1 MFAALL
7 HARKMLS
14 LQPECVRFD
23 IYRTAAVL
31 EQNQGSQ
38 RANAFLISFCKK
50 ALPRLELVAKKYE
63 CAGINNNASAAIF
76 GGHFDTELMQ
86 YLASR
91 MVNMVARYNR
101 LPDMARADI
110 DLLAADIA
118 NFTRAELA
126 NIDDTG
132 FSELKTLYTWYM
144 RAGIISLQFN
154 VTPPHWERVTK
165 KYVGEDEIA
174 PAITRMFNEVW
185 WRGRLRRIAA
195 AWREHLL
202 IAAGNVSKKKHAYA
216 SKNCVTDWREQKR
229 RTREFLKG
237 LDLEDEDGN
246 RISLI
251 EKYDGSVANPAIR
264 RCELMTRIRGFE
276 NICNE
281 LGYVGEFYTLTAPS
295 KYHAT
300 TKAGYRN
307 TKWKGASPS
316 DTQSYLTGLWARIRA
331 KLHREEIRIFGI
343 RVAEPHHDG
352 TPHWHMLMFMLP
364 EDVERVRLII
374 RDYAREEDHH
384 ELRSD
389 KAKKARFHAE
399 AIDPEKGS
407 ATGYVAK
414 YISKNIDGYALDGET
429 DDESGELLKETAPA
443 VSAWA
448 ARWHIRQ
455 FQFIGGAP
463 VTVYRE
469 LRRLADTE
477 TAHGLSVEFAA
488 VHDAADAGD
497 WAGYVNAQGGPFVRR
512 DDLQVRTLYEPRAE
526 FNQYGEETVCIR
538 GVYDSAIGAGTPILT
553 RLTQWK
559 IVPKRAVDLD
569 VDVKGAPAPSRSSVN
584 NCTGS
589 ENDPPIL
596 DLSKPLSRRERREL
610 ANRLRK
616 QKPAIRRKFIHGT
629 DEQYAAIAKT
639 IDEIYLTT
647 GTIISRCEALHLMSG
662 GKSCFNGKWLRG
674 TGEGEVFSAA
684 PSHQAQ
690 ARKILSRVAALAG
703 GKGGMKGNVH
713 PYHAHTV
720 YDAAIFLHTFYQF
733 VILYVYTVSR
743 RGGCVNREL
752 NEHVMIERVEMIARL
767 TAESACQEKDREIAL
782 NLIAEIARGNLIK
795 NDSFSVVFSA
805 EPVGK
810 KLKKEHEVRINIT
823 LDKDQKIEQSLIDAF
838 QSELTRR
845 VATIFPSTRVF
856 VRKGSITG
864 VELTGVENDS
874 DRERL
879 DNILQEVW
887 EDESWR

>member
-1 MFAALL
+1 MNKVIDTPVSAKATGEIDYAFVWNFPKQAIASPYLTYDQQQRRDRMFAALL
-7 HARKMLS
+7 HARKVLS

-23 IYRTAAVL
+23 VYRTAAVL

-63 CAGINNNASAAIF
+63 CAGIKSNVSAAVF

-101 LPDMARADI
+101 LPDMSRADI

-118 NFTRAELA
+118 NFIRAELA
-126 NIDDTG
+126 DIDDTG

-144 RAGIISLQFN
+144 RAGFISLQFN
-154 VTPPHWERVTK
+154 VTPPHWERATK
-165 KYVGEDEIA
+165 KYVSEDEIA

-185 WRGRLRRIAA
+185 WRGRLRRTAA
-195 AWREHLL
+195 AWREHLQ
-202 IAAGNVSKKKHAYA
+202 IAVGNVSKKRHAYA

-251 EKYDGSVANPAIR
+251 DKYDGSVANPAIR

-307 TKWKGASPS
+307 SKWNGANPS

-374 RDYAREEDHH
+374 RDYAWEEDRN

-526 FNQYGEETVCIR
+526 FNQYGEKTVCIR
-538 GVYDSAIGAGTPILT
+538 GVYDSAVGAGTPILT

-559 IVPKRAVDLD
+559 IVPKRAVDLA

-589 ENDPPIL
+589 ESDPPIL

-610 ANRLRK
+610 TNRLRK

-629 DEQYAAIAKT
+629 DEQNAAIAKI
-639 IDEIYLTT
+639 IDEIHLTT
-647 GTIISRCEALHLMSG
+647 GTTISRGEALHLMAG
-662 GKSCFNGKWLRG
+662 GKSCFNGKCLRG
-674 TGEGEVFSAA
+674 TAKGEVFSAA

-690 ARKILSRVAALAG
+690 ACKILRRVAALA
-703 GKGGMKGNVH
+703 
-713 PYHAHTV
+713 
-720 YDAAIFLHTFYQF
+720 
-733 VILYVYTVSR
+733 
-743 RGGCVNREL
+743 
-752 NEHVMIERVEMIARL
+752 EM
-767 TAESACQEKDREIAL
+767 
-782 NLIAEIARGNLIK
+782 
-795 NDSFSVVFSA
+795 
-805 EPVGK
+805 
-810 KLKKEHEVRINIT
+810 
-823 LDKDQKIEQSLIDAF
+823 
-838 QSELTRR
+838 
-845 VATIFPSTRVF
+845 ATKV
-856 VRKGSITG
+856 
-864 VELTGVENDS
+864 
-874 DRERL
+874 
-879 DNILQEVW
+879 
-887 EDESWR
+887 

>member
-7 HARKMLS
+7 HARKVLS

-23 IYRTAAVL
+23 VYRTAAVL
-31 EQNQGSQ
+31 EQNQSSQ

-63 CAGINNNASAAIF
+63 CVGINSNVSAAVF
-76 GGHFDTELMQ
+76 DGHFDTQLMQ

-91 MVNMVARYNR
+91 MVNMVARFNR
-101 LPDMARADI
+101 LPDMSRADI

-118 NFTRAELA
+118 NFIRAELA
-126 NIDDTG
+126 DIDDTG

-144 RAGIISLQFN
+144 RAGFISQQFN
-154 VTPPHWERVTK
+154 ITPPKWERVTK
-165 KYVGEDEIA
+165 KYFGEDEIA
-174 PAITRMFNEVW
+174 PAVMRMFNEVW
-185 WRGRLRRIAA
+185 WRGRLRRIAS
-195 AWREHLL
+195 AWREHLH
-202 IAAGNVSKKKHAYA
+202 IAVGSVSKRKHVYA

-281 LGYVGEFYTLTAPS
+281 LGYVSEFYTLTAPS

-307 TKWKGASPS
+307 RKWNGASPS

-374 RDYAREEDHH
+374 RDYAWEEDRH

-429 DDESGELLKETAPA
+429 DDESGEFLKETAPA

-477 TAHGLSVEFAA
+477 TAHGLSIEFAA

-538 GVYDSAIGAGTPILT
+538 GVYDSSVGSGTPILT

-559 IVPKRAVDLD
+559 IVPKRAVDLA

-589 ENDPPIL
+589 ESDPPEL
-596 DLSKPLSRRERREL
+596 NLSKPLSRREKREL
-610 ANRLRK
+610 TNRIRK
-616 QKPAIRRKFIHGT
+616 QKPAMRRKFIHGT
-629 DEQYAAIAKT
+629 DEQNAAIAKT
-639 IDEIYLTT
+639 IGEIHLTT
-647 GTIISRCEALHLMSG
+647 GINISRGEALHLMAG
-662 GKSCFNGKWLRG
+662 GKSCFDGKWLRG
-674 TGEGEVFSAA
+674 TTTGEIFTTA
-684 PSHQAQ
+684 PSHQAK
-690 ARKILSRVAALAG
+690 AKAYRTKATEILNRVAVLA
-703 GKGGMKGNVH
+703 
-713 PYHAHTV
+713 
-720 YDAAIFLHTFYQF
+720 
-733 VILYVYTVSR
+733 
-743 RGGCVNREL
+743 EL
-752 NEHVMIERVEMIARL
+752 A
-767 TAESACQEKDREIAL
+767 TEI
-782 NLIAEIARGNLIK
+782 
-795 NDSFSVVFSA
+795 
-805 EPVGK
+805 
-810 KLKKEHEVRINIT
+810 
-823 LDKDQKIEQSLIDAF
+823 
-838 QSELTRR
+838 
-845 VATIFPSTRVF
+845 
-856 VRKGSITG
+856 
-864 VELTGVENDS
+864 
-874 DRERL
+874 
-879 DNILQEVW
+879 
-887 EDESWR
+887 

>member
-1 MFAALL
+1 M
-7 HARKMLS
+7 
-14 LQPECVRFD
+14 RFD
-23 IYRTAAVL
+23 VYRTATVL

-63 CAGINNNASAAIF
+63 CAGINSNVSAAVF
-76 GGHFDTELMQ
+76 GGHFDTRLMQ

-101 LPDMARADI
+101 LPDMSRADV
-110 DLLAADIA
+110 DLLAGDIA
-118 NFTRAELA
+118 NFIRSELA
-126 NIDDTG
+126 NIDDSG
-132 FSELKTLYTWYM
+132 FGEIKTLYTWYM
-144 RAGIISLQFN
+144 HAGFISLQFN
-154 VTPPHWERVTK
+154 VTPPHWERVAN
-165 KYVGEDEIA
+165 KYFNKDDIA
-174 PAITRMFNEVW
+174 PAVIRMFTESW
-185 WRGRLRRIAA
+185 WRNRLRRVAS
-195 AWREHLL
+195 AWREHLQ
-202 IAAGNVSKKKHAYA
+202 IAVGNVSKKKHAYA

-307 TKWKGASPS
+307 SKWNGASPA

-331 KLHREEIRIFGI
+331 KLHREDIRIFGI

-364 EDVERVRLII
+364 EDVERVRHII
-374 RDYAREEDHH
+374 RDYAWEEDRH

-414 YISKNIDGYALDGET
+414 YISKNIDGYALDGEL

-448 ARWHIRQ
+448 SRWHIRQ

-526 FNQYGEETVCIR
+526 FNQYGEETVCVR
-538 GVYDSAIGAGTPILT
+538 GVYDSAVGVDTPILT

-559 IVPKRAVDLD
+559 IVPKRAVDLA

-589 ENDPPIL
+589 ESDPPEL
-596 DLSKPLSRRERREL
+596 DLTKPLSRRERREL
-610 ANRLRK
+610 TNRLRK

-629 DEQYAAIAKT
+629 DEQNAAIAET
-639 IDEIYLTT
+639 IDEIHLTT
-647 GTIISRCEALHLMSG
+647 GITISRGEALHLMAG
-662 GKSCFNGKWLRG
+662 GKSCFDGKWLLG
-674 TGEGEVFSAA
+674 TAKGEIFSAA
-684 PSHQAQ
+684 PSHQAK
-690 ARKILSRVAALAG
+690 ARKILNCVVALAG
-703 GKGGMKGNVH
+703 LETKM
-713 PYHAHTV
+713 
-720 YDAAIFLHTFYQF
+720 
-733 VILYVYTVSR
+733 
-743 RGGCVNREL
+743 
-752 NEHVMIERVEMIARL
+752 
-767 TAESACQEKDREIAL
+767 
-782 NLIAEIARGNLIK
+782 
-795 NDSFSVVFSA
+795 
-805 EPVGK
+805 
-810 KLKKEHEVRINIT
+810 
-823 LDKDQKIEQSLIDAF
+823 
-838 QSELTRR
+838 
-845 VATIFPSTRVF
+845 
-856 VRKGSITG
+856 
-864 VELTGVENDS
+864 
-874 DRERL
+874 
-879 DNILQEVW
+879 
-887 EDESWR
+887 

>member
-1 MFAALL
+1 M
-7 HARKMLS
+7 
-14 LQPECVRFD
+14 RFD
-23 IYRTAAVL
+23 VYRTAAVL

-63 CAGINNNASAAIF
+63 CVGINSNVSAAVF
-76 GGHFDTELMQ
+76 GGHFDTRLMQ

-101 LPDMARADI
+101 LPDMSRADI
-110 DLLAADIA
+110 DLLAADVA
-118 NFTRAELA
+118 NFIRSELA
-126 NIDDTG
+126 DIDDTG

-144 RAGIISLQFN
+144 RAGLISLQFN

-174 PAITRMFNEVW
+174 PSITRMFNEVW

-195 AWREHLL
+195 AWREHLQ
-202 IAAGNVSKKKHAYA
+202 IAVGNVSKKRHAYA

-307 TKWKGASPS
+307 SKWNGSSPS

-374 RDYAREEDHH
+374 RDYAWEEDRH

-414 YISKNIDGYALDGET
+414 YISKNIDGYALDGEL

-538 GVYDSAIGAGTPILT
+538 GVYDSTVGVDTPILT

-559 IVPKRAVDLD
+559 IVPKRAVDLA
-569 VDVKGAPAPSRSSVN
+569 VDIKGAPAPSRSSVN

-589 ENDPPIL
+589 ESDPPAL
-596 DLSKPLSRRERREL
+596 DLTKPLSRRERREL
-610 ANRLRK
+610 TNRLRK
-616 QKPAIRRKFIHGT
+616 QKPAIRRKFAHGT
-629 DEQYAAIAKT
+629 DEQSAAMEKT
-639 IDEIYLTT
+639 IDEIHLTT
-647 GTIISRCEALHLMSG
+647 GITISRGEAMHLMAG
-662 GKSCFNGKWLRG
+662 GKSCFDGKWLRG
-674 TGEGEVFSAA
+674 TVRGEIFPAA
-684 PSHQAQ
+684 PSHQAK
-690 ARKILSRVAALAG
+690 AKKILNRVAVLA
-703 GKGGMKGNVH
+703 
-713 PYHAHTV
+713 
-720 YDAAIFLHTFYQF
+720 
-733 VILYVYTVSR
+733 
-743 RGGCVNREL
+743 
-752 NEHVMIERVEMIARL
+752 EM
-767 TAESACQEKDREIAL
+767 TS
-782 NLIAEIARGNLIK
+782 
-795 NDSFSVVFSA
+795 
-805 EPVGK
+805 
-810 KLKKEHEVRINIT
+810 KL
-823 LDKDQKIEQSLIDAF
+823 
-838 QSELTRR
+838 
-845 VATIFPSTRVF
+845 
-856 VRKGSITG
+856 
-864 VELTGVENDS
+864 
-874 DRERL
+874 
-879 DNILQEVW
+879 
-887 EDESWR
+887 

>member
-7 HARKMLS
+7 HARKVLS

-23 IYRTAAVL
+23 VYRTAAVL

-63 CAGINNNASAAIF
+63 CTGINSKVSAAVF

-118 NFTRAELA
+118 NFIRAELA
-126 NIDDTG
+126 NIDD
-132 FSELKTLYTWYM
+132 SEFGEFRTLYAWYM
-144 RAGIISLQFN
+144 HAGFISQQFN
-154 VTPPHWERVTK
+154 VTPPKWERVINK
-165 KYVGEDEIA
+165 VFDKNDIA
-174 PAITRMFNEVW
+174 PAVIRMFTETW
-185 WRGRLRRIAA
+185 WRNRLRRIAA
-195 AWREHLL
+195 AWREHLH
-202 IAAGNVSKKKHAYA
+202 IAVGNVSKKRHAYA

-307 TKWKGASPS
+307 TKWEGASPS

-374 RDYAREEDHH
+374 RDYAWEEDHN

-559 IVPKRAVDLD
+559 IVPKCAVDLA

-589 ENDPPIL
+589 ESDPPIL
-596 DLSKPLSRRERREL
+596 DLTKPLSRRERREL
-610 ANRLRK
+610 TNRLRK
-616 QKPAIRRKFIHGT
+616 QKPAIRQKFIHGT
-629 DEQYAAIAKT
+629 DEQNAALANI
-639 IDEIYLTT
+639 IDEVHLTT
-647 GTIISRCEALHLMSG
+647 GITIRRGEALHLITG
-662 GKSCFNGKWLRG
+662 GKSCINGIWRRG
-674 TGEGEVFSAA
+674 TARGELLRAT
-684 PSHQAQ
+684 PSHESKT
-690 ARKILSRVAALAG
+690 RSIL
-703 GKGGMKGNVH
+703 
-713 PYHAHTV
+713 
-720 YDAAIFLHTFYQF
+720 
-733 VILYVYTVSR
+733 
-743 RGGCVNREL
+743 E
-752 NEHVMIERVEMIARL
+752 
-767 TAESACQEKDREIAL
+767 
-782 NLIAEIARGNLIK
+782 
-795 NDSFSVVFSA
+795 
-805 EPVGK
+805 
-810 KLKKEHEVRINIT
+810 
-823 LDKDQKIEQSLIDAF
+823 
-838 QSELTRR
+838 R
-845 VATIFPSTRVF
+845 VATLAQAA
-856 VRKGSITG
+856 KH
-864 VELTGVENDS
+864 
-874 DRERL
+874 
-879 DNILQEVW
+879 
-887 EDESWR
+887 

>member
-1 MFAALL
+1 MIAALL
-7 HARKMLS
+7 RARKELS

-23 IYRTAAVL
+23 VYRTATVL

-63 CAGINNNASAAIF
+63 SAGINSNVSTAVF
-76 GGHFDTELMQ
+76 GGHFDTRLMQ

-91 MVNMVARYNR
+91 MVNLVARYNR
-101 LPDMARADI
+101 LPDMSRADV
-110 DLLAADIA
+110 DLLASDIA
-118 NFTRAELA
+118 NFIRSELA
-126 NIDDTG
+126 NIDDSG
-132 FSELKTLYTWYM
+132 FGELKTLYTWYM
-144 RAGIISLQFN
+144 HAGIISLQFN
-154 VTPPHWERVTK
+154 VTPPHWERVAN
-165 KYVGEDEIA
+165 KYFNKDDIA
-174 PAITRMFNEVW
+174 PAVIRMFTESW
-185 WRGRLRRIAA
+185 WRNRLRRVAS
-195 AWREHLL
+195 AWREHLQ
-202 IAAGNVSKKKHAYA
+202 IAVGNVSKKKHAYA

-307 TKWKGASPS
+307 SKWNGASPS

-364 EDVERVRLII
+364 EDVDRVRLII
-374 RDYAREEDHH
+374 RDYAWKEDRH

-414 YISKNIDGYALDGET
+414 YISKNIDGYALDGEL

-455 FQFIGGAP
+455 FQFVGGAP

-488 VHDAADAGD
+488 VHDAADSGD

-512 DDLQVRTLYEPRAE
+512 DDLQVRTLYEPRTE

-538 GVYDSAIGAGTPILT
+538 GVYDSAIGADTPIMT

-559 IVPKRAVDLD
+559 IVPKRAVDLA

-589 ENDPPIL
+589 ESDPPEL
-596 DLSKPLSRRERREL
+596 DLSKPLSRSERRKL
-610 ANRLRK
+610 TNRLRK
-616 QKPAIRRKFIHGT
+616 KNAVSRRKFIHGT
-629 DEQYAAIAKT
+629 DSQAAAIEKT
-639 IDEIYLTT
+639 IGEIHLATCIT
-647 GTIISRCEALHLMSG
+647 ISRGEALHLMTG

-674 TGEGEVFSAA
+674 TPKGEIFSAS
-684 PSHQAQ
+684 PSHQEK
-690 ARKILSRVAALAG
+690 ARKILNRVAALASSCRMG
-703 GKGGMKGNVH
+703 GN
-713 PYHAHTV
+713 
-720 YDAAIFLHTFYQF
+720 
-733 VILYVYTVSR
+733 
-743 RGGCVNREL
+743 
-752 NEHVMIERVEMIARL
+752 
-767 TAESACQEKDREIAL
+767 
-782 NLIAEIARGNLIK
+782 
-795 NDSFSVVFSA
+795 
-805 EPVGK
+805 
-810 KLKKEHEVRINIT
+810 
-823 LDKDQKIEQSLIDAF
+823 
-838 QSELTRR
+838 
-845 VATIFPSTRVF
+845 
-856 VRKGSITG
+856 
-864 VELTGVENDS
+864 
-874 DRERL
+874 
-879 DNILQEVW
+879 
-887 EDESWR
+887 

>member
-1 MFAALL
+1 MTKYTFAYPWNAPRSAIASPYLTYDQQHRRDRMFAALL
-7 HARKMLS
+7 HARKVLS

-23 IYRTAAVL
+23 VYRTAAVL

-63 CAGINNNASAAIF
+63 CTGINSNVSTAVF
-76 GGHFDTELMQ
+76 DGHFDTQLMQ

-101 LPDMARADI
+101 LPDMSRADI

-118 NFTRAELA
+118 NFIHAELA
-126 NIDDTG
+126 DIDDTG
-132 FSELKTLYTWYM
+132 FSELKTLYAWYM

-154 VTPPHWERVTK
+154 VTPPHWERVIK

-174 PAITRMFNEVW
+174 PAIARMFNDVW

-195 AWREHLL
+195 AWREHLQ
-202 IAAGNVSKKKHAYA
+202 IAVGNVSKKKHAYA
-216 SKNCVTDWREQKR
+216 SKSCVTDWREQKR

-237 LDLEDEDGN
+237 LDLEDEYGN

-251 EKYDGSVANPAIR
+251 EKFDGSVANPAIR
-264 RCELMTRIRGFE
+264 RCELMARIRGFE

-307 TKWKGASPS
+307 SKWNGASPS

-374 RDYAREEDHH
+374 RDYAWEEDRH

-469 LRRLADTE
+469 LRRMADPE
-477 TAHGLSVEFAA
+477 TARALSVEFAA
-488 VHDAADAGD
+488 VHDAAHYGR
-497 WAGYVNAQGGPFVRR
+497 WADYVNAQGGPFVRR
-512 DDLQVRTLYEPRAE
+512 DDLQVRTLYEPRTE
-526 FNQYGEETVCIR
+526 FNQYGEETVCIK
-538 GVYDSAIGAGTPILT
+538 GVYDASIGAGSPILT

-559 IVPKRAVDLD
+559 IVPKRAVDLA

-589 ENDPPIL
+589 ESDPPEL
-596 DLSKPLSRRERREL
+596 DLSKPLSRREKREL
-610 ANRLRK
+610 TNRLRK

-629 DEQYAAIAKT
+629 DEQNAAIAKT
-639 IDEIYLTT
+639 IDEIHLTT
-647 GTIISRCEALHLMSG
+647 GITISRGEALHLMAG
-662 GKSCFNGKWLRG
+662 GKSCFDGKWLRG
-674 TGEGEVFSAA
+674 TAKGEIFSAA
-684 PSHQAQ
+684 PSHQAK
-690 ARKILSRVAALAG
+690 AKKILNRVAAMAE
-703 GKGGMKGNVH
+703 
-713 PYHAHTV
+713 
-720 YDAAIFLHTFYQF
+720 AAKT
-733 VILYVYTVSR
+733 
-743 RGGCVNREL
+743 
-752 NEHVMIERVEMIARL
+752 
-767 TAESACQEKDREIAL
+767 
-782 NLIAEIARGNLIK
+782 
-795 NDSFSVVFSA
+795 
-805 EPVGK
+805 
-810 KLKKEHEVRINIT
+810 NI
-823 LDKDQKIEQSLIDAF
+823 
-838 QSELTRR
+838 
-845 VATIFPSTRVF
+845 
-856 VRKGSITG
+856 
-864 VELTGVENDS
+864 
-874 DRERL
+874 
-879 DNILQEVW
+879 
-887 EDESWR
+887 

>member
-1 MFAALL
+1 MAVQFAFPWNAPRSAIASPYLTYDQQYRRDRMFAALL
-7 HARKMLS
+7 HARKVLS
-14 LQPECVRFD
+14 LQPESVRFD
-23 IYRTAAVL
+23 VYRTAAVL

-50 ALPRLELVAKKYE
+50 ALPRLELVANKYE
-63 CAGINNNASAAIF
+63 CAGINSNVSAAVF
-76 GGHFDTELMQ
+76 DGHFDTQLMQ

-91 MVNMVARYNR
+91 MVNMVARFNR
-101 LPDMARADI
+101 LPDMSRADI

-118 NFTRAELA
+118 NFIRAELA
-126 NIDDTG
+126 DIDDTG

-144 RAGIISLQFN
+144 RAGFISLQFN
-154 VTPPHWERVTK
+154 VTPPKWERVTK
-165 KYVGEDEIA
+165 KYFGEDEIA
-174 PAITRMFNEVW
+174 PAVMRMFNEVW
-185 WRGRLRRIAA
+185 WRGRLRRIAS
-195 AWREHLL
+195 AWREHLH
-202 IAAGNVSKKKHAYA
+202 IAVGSVSKRKHVYA

-237 LDLEDEDGN
+237 LDLEDEYGN

-307 TKWKGASPS
+307 RKWNGASPS

-374 RDYAREEDHH
+374 RDYAWEEDRH

-477 TAHGLSVEFAA
+477 TAHGLSIEFAA

-538 GVYDSAIGAGTPILT
+538 GVYDSSLGSGTPILT

-559 IVPKRAVDLD
+559 IVPKRAVDLA

-589 ENDPPIL
+589 ESDPPEL

-610 ANRLRK
+610 TNRLRK
-616 QKPAIRRKFIHGT
+616 QKPQMRRKFIHGT
-629 DEQYAAIAKT
+629 NEQNAVVAKI
-639 IDEIYLTT
+639 IDEIHLTT
-647 GTIISRCEALHLMSG
+647 GITISRGEALHLMAG
-662 GKSCFNGKWLRG
+662 GKSCFDGKWLRG
-674 TGEGEVFSAA
+674 TAKGEIFSAA
-684 PSHQAQ
+684 PSHQARAKEHQ
-690 ARKILSRVAALAG
+690 TKATEILNRVAVLTELA
-703 GKGGMKGNVH
+703 MK
-713 PYHAHTV
+713 
-720 YDAAIFLHTFYQF
+720 I
-733 VILYVYTVSR
+733 
-743 RGGCVNREL
+743 
-752 NEHVMIERVEMIARL
+752 
-767 TAESACQEKDREIAL
+767 
-782 NLIAEIARGNLIK
+782 
-795 NDSFSVVFSA
+795 
-805 EPVGK
+805 
-810 KLKKEHEVRINIT
+810 
-823 LDKDQKIEQSLIDAF
+823 
-838 QSELTRR
+838 
-845 VATIFPSTRVF
+845 
-856 VRKGSITG
+856 
-864 VELTGVENDS
+864 
-874 DRERL
+874 
-879 DNILQEVW
+879 
-887 EDESWR
+887 

>member
-7 HARKMLS
+7 HARKVLS

-23 IYRTAAVL
+23 VYRTAAVL

-63 CAGINNNASAAIF
+63 CVGIDSKVSAAVF
-76 GGHFDTELMQ
+76 GCHFDTEIMQ

-101 LPDMARADI
+101 LPDMSRADI

-118 NFTRAELA
+118 NFIRAELA
-126 NIDDTG
+126 DIDDAG
-132 FSELKTLYTWYM
+132 VSELKTLYTWYM
-144 RAGIISLQFN
+144 RAGFISLQFN
-154 VTPPHWERVTK
+154 VIPPHWERVTK
-165 KYVGEDEIA
+165 KYVGQDEIA
-174 PAITRMFNEVW
+174 PAVMRMFNEVW

-195 AWREHLL
+195 SWREHLQ
-202 IAAGNVSKKKHAYA
+202 IAVGNVSKKRHAYA

-307 TKWKGASPS
+307 SKWNGARPS

-374 RDYAREEDHH
+374 RDYAWDEDHH

-469 LRRLADTE
+469 LRRLADRE

-512 DDLQVRTLYEPRAE
+512 DDLQVRTLYEPRPE

-538 GVYDSAIGAGTPILT
+538 GVYDSALGAGTPILT

-559 IVPKRAVDLD
+559 IVPKRAVDLAF
-569 VDVKGAPAPSRSSVN
+569 DVKGAPAPSRSSVN

-589 ENDPPIL
+589 ESDPPIL

-610 ANRLRK
+610 TNRLRK

-639 IDEIYLTT
+639 IDEIHLTT
-647 GTIISRCEALHLMSG
+647 GTIISRGEALHLMSG

-674 TGEGEVFSAA
+674 TGKGEVFSAA

-703 GKGGMKGNVH
+703 GIK
-713 PYHAHTV
+713 
-720 YDAAIFLHTFYQF
+720 
-733 VILYVYTVSR
+733 
-743 RGGCVNREL
+743 E
-752 NEHVMIERVEMIARL
+752 NER
-767 TAESACQEKDREIAL
+767 
-782 NLIAEIARGNLIK
+782 
-795 NDSFSVVFSA
+795 
-805 EPVGK
+805 
-810 KLKKEHEVRINIT
+810 
-823 LDKDQKIEQSLIDAF
+823 
-838 QSELTRR
+838 
-845 VATIFPSTRVF
+845 
-856 VRKGSITG
+856 
-864 VELTGVENDS
+864 
-874 DRERL
+874 
-879 DNILQEVW
+879 
-887 EDESWR
+887 

>member
-7 HARKMLS
+7 HARKVLS
-14 LQPECVRFD
+14 LQPESVRFD
-23 IYRTAAVL
+23 VYRTAAVL

-50 ALPRLELVAKKYE
+50 ALPRLELVANKYE
-63 CAGINNNASAAIF
+63 CAGINSNVSAAVF
-76 GGHFDTELMQ
+76 DGHFDTQLMQ

-91 MVNMVARYNR
+91 MVNMVARFNR
-101 LPDMARADI
+101 LPDMSRADI

-118 NFTRAELA
+118 NFIRAELA
-126 NIDDTG
+126 DIDDTG

-144 RAGIISLQFN
+144 RAGFISLQFN
-154 VTPPHWERVTK
+154 VTPPKWERVTK
-165 KYVGEDEIA
+165 KYFGEDEIA
-174 PAITRMFNEVW
+174 PAVMRMFNEVW
-185 WRGRLRRIAA
+185 WRGRLRRIAS
-195 AWREHLL
+195 AWREHLH
-202 IAAGNVSKKKHAYA
+202 IAVGSVSKRKHVYA

-307 TKWKGASPS
+307 RKWNGASPS

-374 RDYAREEDHH
+374 RDYAWEEDRH

-477 TAHGLSVEFAA
+477 TAHGLSIEFAA

-538 GVYDSAIGAGTPILT
+538 GVYDSSLGSGTPILT

-559 IVPKRAVDLD
+559 IVPKRAVDLA

-589 ENDPPIL
+589 ESDPPEL

-610 ANRLRK
+610 TNRLRK
-616 QKPAIRRKFIHGT
+616 QKPQMRRKFIHGT
-629 DEQYAAIAKT
+629 NEQNAVVAKI
-639 IDEIYLTT
+639 IDEIHLTT
-647 GTIISRCEALHLMSG
+647 GITISRGEALHLMAG
-662 GKSCFNGKWLRG
+662 GKSCFDGKWLRG
-674 TGEGEVFSAA
+674 TSKGELFSAA
-684 PSHQAQ
+684 PSYCSQ
-690 ARKILSRVAALAG
+690 ARKILNRVA
-703 GKGGMKGNVH
+703 
-713 PYHAHTV
+713 
-720 YDAAIFLHTFYQF
+720 FL
-733 VILYVYTVSR
+733 
-743 RGGCVNREL
+743 
-752 NEHVMIERVEMIARL
+752 
-767 TAESACQEKDREIAL
+767 AESVV
-782 NLIAEIARGNLIK
+782 K
-795 NDSFSVVFSA
+795 N
-805 EPVGK
+805 
-810 KLKKEHEVRINIT
+810 
-823 LDKDQKIEQSLIDAF
+823 
-838 QSELTRR
+838 
-845 VATIFPSTRVF
+845 
-856 VRKGSITG
+856 
-864 VELTGVENDS
+864 
-874 DRERL
+874 
-879 DNILQEVW
+879 
-887 EDESWR
+887 

>member
-7 HARKMLS
+7 HARKVLS
-14 LQPECVRFD
+14 LQPECMRFD
-23 IYRTAAVL
+23 VYRTATVL

-63 CAGINNNASAAIF
+63 SAGINSNISTAVF
-76 GGHFDTELMQ
+76 GGHFDTRLMQ

-91 MVNMVARYNR
+91 MVNLVARYNR
-101 LPDMARADI
+101 LPDMSRADV
-110 DLLAADIA
+110 DLLAGDIA
-118 NFTRAELA
+118 NFIRSELA
-126 NIDDTG
+126 NIDDSG
-132 FSELKTLYTWYM
+132 FGELKTLYTWYM
-144 RAGIISLQFN
+144 HAGFISLQFN
-154 VTPPHWERVTK
+154 VTPPHWERVAN
-165 KYVGEDEIA
+165 KYFNKDDIA
-174 PAITRMFNEVW
+174 PAVIRMFTESW
-185 WRGRLRRIAA
+185 WRNRLRRVAS
-195 AWREHLL
+195 AWREHLQ
-202 IAAGNVSKKKHAYA
+202 IAVGNVSKKRHAYA

-307 TKWKGASPS
+307 SKWNGASPS

-364 EDVERVRLII
+364 EDVERVRLVI
-374 RDYAREEDHH
+374 RDYAWEEDRH

-389 KAKKARFHAE
+389 KGKKARFHAE

-526 FNQYGEETVCIR
+526 FNQYGEETICIR
-538 GVYDSAIGAGTPILT
+538 GVYDSAVGADTPILT

-559 IVPKRAVDLD
+559 IVPKRAVDLA

-589 ENDPPIL
+589 ESDPPEL
-596 DLSKPLSRRERREL
+596 DLSKPLSRSERRKL
-610 ANRLRK
+610 TARLRDK
-616 QKPAIRRKFIHGT
+616 KRVTRQGFIHGT
-629 DEQYAAIAKT
+629 DKQSAAIDRT
-639 IDEIYLTT
+639 IDEIQLAT
-647 GTIISRCEALHLMSG
+647 GETINRGEALHLMAG
-662 GKSCFNGKWLRG
+662 GKSCINGKWCRG
-674 TGEGEVFSAA
+674 SATGEIFPAA
-684 PSHQAQ
+684 PSHRVQ
-690 ARKILSRVAALAG
+690 ARQILNRVAALASVT
-703 GKGGMKGNVH
+703 K
-713 PYHAHTV
+713 
-720 YDAAIFLHTFYQF
+720 
-733 VILYVYTVSR
+733 SR
-743 RGGCVNREL
+743 L
-752 NEHVMIERVEMIARL
+752 
-767 TAESACQEKDREIAL
+767 
-782 NLIAEIARGNLIK
+782 
-795 NDSFSVVFSA
+795 
-805 EPVGK
+805 
-810 KLKKEHEVRINIT
+810 
-823 LDKDQKIEQSLIDAF
+823 
-838 QSELTRR
+838 
-845 VATIFPSTRVF
+845 
-856 VRKGSITG
+856 
-864 VELTGVENDS
+864 
-874 DRERL
+874 
-879 DNILQEVW
+879 
-887 EDESWR
+887 

>member
-1 MFAALL
+1 MHSSTVAYAYPWNAPRSAIASPYLTYDQQHRRDRMFAALL
-7 HARKMLS
+7 HARKVLS

-23 IYRTAAVL
+23 VYRTATVL

-63 CAGINNNASAAIF
+63 SAGINSNVSTAVF
-76 GGHFDTELMQ
+76 GGHFDTRLMQ

-91 MVNMVARYNR
+91 MVNLVARYNR
-101 LPDMARADI
+101 LPDMSRADV
-110 DLLAADIA
+110 DLLAGDIA
-118 NFTRAELA
+118 NFIRSELA
-126 NIDDTG
+126 NIDDSG
-132 FSELKTLYTWYM
+132 FGELKTLYTWYM
-144 RAGIISLQFN
+144 HAGFISLQFN
-154 VTPPHWERVTK
+154 VTPPHWERVAN
-165 KYVGEDEIA
+165 KYFNKDDIA
-174 PAITRMFNEVW
+174 PAVIRMFTESW
-185 WRGRLRRIAA
+185 WRNRLRRVAS
-195 AWREHLL
+195 AWREHLQ
-202 IAAGNVSKKKHAYA
+202 IAVGNVSKKRHAYA

-307 TKWKGASPS
+307 SKWNGASPS

-374 RDYAREEDHH
+374 RDYAWEEDRH

-389 KAKKARFHAE
+389 KVKKARFHAE

-538 GVYDSAIGAGTPILT
+538 GVYDSAVGADTPILT

-559 IVPKRAVDLD
+559 IVPKRAVDFA

-584 NCTGS
+584 NCTGRES
-589 ENDPPIL
+589 DPLVI
-596 DLSKPLSRRERREL
+596 DLSKPMSRRERRAL
-610 ANRLRK
+610 TNRLRK
-616 QKPAIRRKFIHGT
+616 QKAVVRRKFIHGT
-629 DEQYAAIAKT
+629 DKQSAAIAKT
-639 IDEIYLTT
+639 IDEIHLTT
-647 GTIISRCEALHLMSG
+647 GITISRGEAMHLMAG
-662 GKSCFNGKWLRG
+662 GKSCFDGKWLRG
-674 TGEGEVFSAA
+674 EATGEIFTVA
-684 PSHQAQ
+684 PSHQVKAKEYRVK
-690 ARKILSRVAALAG
+690 ATEILNRVAVLAG
-703 GKGGMKGNVH
+703 R
-713 PYHAHTV
+713 AT
-720 YDAAIFLHTFYQF
+720 
-733 VILYVYTVSR
+733 
-743 RGGCVNREL
+743 
-752 NEHVMIERVEMIARL
+752 
-767 TAESACQEKDREIAL
+767 
-782 NLIAEIARGNLIK
+782 
-795 NDSFSVVFSA
+795 
-805 EPVGK
+805 
-810 KLKKEHEVRINIT
+810 EV
-823 LDKDQKIEQSLIDAF
+823 
-838 QSELTRR
+838 
-845 VATIFPSTRVF
+845 
-856 VRKGSITG
+856 
-864 VELTGVENDS
+864 
-874 DRERL
+874 
-879 DNILQEVW
+879 
-887 EDESWR
+887 

>member
-1 MFAALL
+1 M
-7 HARKMLS
+7 
-14 LQPECVRFD
+14 RFD
-23 IYRTAAVL
+23 VYRTATVL

-63 CAGINNNASAAIF
+63 SACINSNVSTAVF
-76 GGHFDTELMQ
+76 GGHFDTRLMQ

-91 MVNMVARYNR
+91 MVNLVARYNS
-101 LPDMARADI
+101 LPDMSRADV
-110 DLLAADIA
+110 DLLAGDIA
-118 NFTRAELA
+118 NFIRSELA
-126 NIDDTG
+126 NIDDSG
-132 FSELKTLYTWYM
+132 FGELKTLYTWYM
-144 RAGIISLQFN
+144 HAGFISLQFN
-154 VTPPHWERVTK
+154 VTPPHWERVAN
-165 KYVGEDEIA
+165 KYFNKDDIA
-174 PAITRMFNEVW
+174 PAVIRMFTESW
-185 WRGRLRRIAA
+185 WRNRLRRVAS
-195 AWREHLL
+195 AWREHLQ
-202 IAAGNVSKKKHAYA
+202 IAVGNVSKKRHAYA

-307 TKWKGASPS
+307 SKWNGASPS

-364 EDVERVRLII
+364 EDVERVGLII
-374 RDYAREEDHH
+374 RDYAWEEDRH

-389 KAKKARFHAE
+389 KAKKARFHGE
-399 AIDPEKGS
+399 AIEQEKGS

-526 FNQYGEETVCIR
+526 FNQYGEETICIR
-538 GVYDSAIGAGTPILT
+538 GVYDSAVGADTPILT

-559 IVPKRAVDLD
+559 IVPKRAVDLA

-589 ENDPPIL
+589 ESDPPEL
-596 DLSKPLSRRERREL
+596 DLPKPLSRRERREL
-610 ANRLRK
+610 TNRLRK
-616 QKPAIRRKFIHGT
+616 QKPAMRRKFIHVT
-629 DEQYAAIAKT
+629 DEQNAAIAKT
-639 IDEIYLTT
+639 IDEIHLTT
-647 GTIISRCEALHLMSG
+647 GITISRGEALHLMAG
-662 GKSCFNGKWLRG
+662 GKSCLDGKWLRG
-674 TGEGEVFSAA
+674 TSKGEIFSAA
-684 PSHQAQ
+684 PSHQAK
-690 ARKILSRVAALAG
+690 ARKILNRVVTLASSS
-703 GKGGMKGNVH
+703 MK
-713 PYHAHTV
+713 P
-720 YDAAIFLHTFYQF
+720 
-733 VILYVYTVSR
+733 
-743 RGGCVNREL
+743 VN
-752 NEHVMIERVEMIARL
+752 
-767 TAESACQEKDREIAL
+767 
-782 NLIAEIARGNLIK
+782 
-795 NDSFSVVFSA
+795 
-805 EPVGK
+805 
-810 KLKKEHEVRINIT
+810 
-823 LDKDQKIEQSLIDAF
+823 
-838 QSELTRR
+838 
-845 VATIFPSTRVF
+845 
-856 VRKGSITG
+856 
-864 VELTGVENDS
+864 
-874 DRERL
+874 
-879 DNILQEVW
+879 
-887 EDESWR
+887 

>member
-1 MFAALL
+1 MSVAISYAYPWNTPRSAIASPYLTYDQQYRRDRMFAALL
-7 HARKMLS
+7 HAKKVLS
-14 LQPECVRFD
+14 LQPECIRFD
-23 IYRTAAVL
+23 VYRTAAVL

-63 CAGINNNASAAIF
+63 CTEINRTVSTDIF
-76 GGHFDTELMQ
+76 GGHFDTQLMQ

-101 LPDMARADI
+101 LPDMTRADI

-118 NFTRAELA
+118 NFIRGELA
-126 NIDDTG
+126 NIDDSG
-132 FSELKTLYTWYM
+132 FGELKTLYTWYM
-144 RAGIISLQFN
+144 RAGFISLQFN
-154 VTPPHWERVTK
+154 VTPPHWERVVK
-165 KYVGEDEIA
+165 KYVAEDEIA
-174 PAITRMFNEVW
+174 PAIARMFNDTW

-195 AWREHLL
+195 AWREHLQ
-202 IAAGNVSKKKHAYA
+202 IAVGNVSKKKHIYA

-307 TKWKGASPS
+307 SKWNGSSPA
-316 DTQSYLTGLWARIRA
+316 DTQNYLTGIWARIRA
-331 KLHREEIRIFGI
+331 KLHREDVRIFGI

-364 EDVERVRLII
+364 EDVEYVRSVV
-374 RDYAREEDHH
+374 RKYAWKEDRN
-384 ELRSD
+384 ELKSD

-414 YISKNIDGYALDGET
+414 YISKNIDGYALDGEV

-455 FQFIGGAP
+455 FQFVGGAP

-477 TAHGLSVEFAA
+477 TAHGLSIEFAA

-512 DDLQVRTLYEPRAE
+512 DDLQVRTLYEPRTE

-538 GVYDSAIGAGTPILT
+538 GVYDSVVGAGAPILT

-559 IVPKRAVDLD
+559 IVPKRAVDLA
-569 VDVKGAPAPSRSSVN
+569 VDLQDGKAVPRSSVN

-589 ENDPPIL
+589 ESDPPEL
-596 DLSKPLSRRERREL
+596 DLSKPLSRSEKRSL
-610 ANRLRK
+610 TNRLRGK
-616 QKPAIRRKFIHGT
+616 KLVARRGFVHGT
-629 DEQYAAIAKT
+629 DEQGAAVART
-639 IDEIYLTT
+639 IDEIQIST
-647 GTIISRCEALHLMSG
+647 GITISRGEALHLMAG
-662 GKSCFNGKWLRG
+662 GKSRIGGKWCRG
-674 TGEGEVFSAA
+674 SSSGEIFRAA
-684 PSHQAQ
+684 PSNQERAK
-690 ARKILSRVAALAG
+690 KILSRVARLAAG
-703 GKGGMKGNVH
+703 
-713 PYHAHTV
+713 
-720 YDAAIFLHTFYQF
+720 
-733 VILYVYTVSR
+733 S
-743 RGGCVNREL
+743 
-752 NEHVMIERVEMIARL
+752 
-767 TAESACQEKDREIAL
+767 
-782 NLIAEIARGNLIK
+782 
-795 NDSFSVVFSA
+795 
-805 EPVGK
+805 
-810 KLKKEHEVRINIT
+810 KL
-823 LDKDQKIEQSLIDAF
+823 
-838 QSELTRR
+838 
-845 VATIFPSTRVF
+845 
-856 VRKGSITG
+856 
-864 VELTGVENDS
+864 
-874 DRERL
+874 
-879 DNILQEVW
+879 
-887 EDESWR
+887 

>member
-1 MFAALL
+1 MTKYTFAYPWNAPRSAIASPYLTYDQQQRRDRMFAALL
-7 HARKMLS
+7 HARKVLS
-14 LQPECVRFD
+14 LQPESVRFD
-23 IYRTAAVL
+23 VYRTAAVL

-63 CAGINNNASAAIF
+63 CTGIDQNVSADVFAGQ
-76 GGHFDTELMQ
+76 FDTQLVQ

-118 NFTRAELA
+118 NFIRGELA
-126 NIDDTG
+126 HIDDRDFG
-132 FSELKTLYTWYM
+132 EFKTLYTWYM
-144 RAGIISLQFN
+144 RAGYISRQFN
-154 VTPPHWERVTK
+154 VTPPHWERMTRKAFNQDDV
-165 KYVGEDEIA
+165 A
-174 PAITRMFNEVW
+174 PAVIRMFTESW
-185 WRGRLRRIAA
+185 WRQRLRRVAA
-195 AWREHLL
+195 AWREHLQ
-202 IAAGNVSKKKHAYA
+202 IAVGNVSKKKHPYA

-237 LDLEDEDGN
+237 LELEDEDGN

-300 TKAGYRN
+300 IKAGYRN
-307 TKWKGASPS
+307 SKWNGASPS

-331 KLHREEIRIFGI
+331 KLHREDIRIFGI
-343 RVAEPHHDG
+343 RVAEPHHDA

-374 RDYAREEDHH
+374 RHYAWEEDRH
-384 ELRSD
+384 ELKSD
-389 KAKKARFHAE
+389 KAQKARFHAE

-469 LRRLADTE
+469 LRRFADTE

-512 DDLQVRTLYEPRAE
+512 DELQVRTLYEPRAE
-526 FNQYGEETVCIR
+526 FNQYGEETVAIR
-538 GVYDSAIGAGTPILT
+538 GVYDSLVGAGTPILT

-559 IVPKRAVDLD
+559 IVPKRAVDLA

-589 ENDPPIL
+589 ESEPPAL
-596 DLSKPLSRRERREL
+596 DLTKPLSRREKREL
-610 ANRLRK
+610 TNRLRK
-616 QKPAIRRKFIHGT
+616 KKPATRRKFIHGT
-629 DEQYAAIAKT
+629 DEQNAAIAKT
-639 IDEIYLTT
+639 IDEIHLTT
-647 GTIISRCEALHLMSG
+647 GNTISRGEALHLMAG
-662 GKSCFNGKWLRG
+662 GKSCFEGKWLRG
-674 TGEGEVFSAA
+674 TARGEIFSAA
-684 PSHQAQ
+684 PSHEAK
-690 ARKILSRVAALAG
+690 ASKILNRVA
-703 GKGGMKGNVH
+703 V
-713 PYHAHTV
+713 
-720 YDAAIFLHTFYQF
+720 
-733 VILYVYTVSR
+733 
-743 RGGCVNREL
+743 
-752 NEHVMIERVEMIARL
+752 
-767 TAESACQEKDREIAL
+767 
-782 NLIAEIARGNLIK
+782 IAEL
-795 NDSFSVVFSA
+795 
-805 EPVGK
+805 
-810 KLKKEHEVRINIT
+810 
-823 LDKDQKIEQSLIDAF
+823 
-838 QSELTRR
+838 
-845 VATIFPSTRVF
+845 AT
-856 VRKGSITG
+856 KC
-864 VELTGVENDS
+864 NH
-874 DRERL
+874 
-879 DNILQEVW
+879 
-887 EDESWR
+887 

>member
-7 HARKMLS
+7 HARKVLS

-23 IYRTAAVL
+23 VYRTATVL

-63 CAGINNNASAAIF
+63 CTGINSKVSAAVF

-86 YLASR
+86 YQASR

-118 NFTRAELA
+118 NFIRSELA
-126 NIDDTG
+126 NIDDSDFG
-132 FSELKTLYTWYM
+132 EFRTLYAWYM
-144 RAGIISLQFN
+144 HAGFISQQFN
-154 VTPPHWERVTK
+154 VTPPKWERVINK
-165 KYVGEDEIA
+165 VFDKNDIA
-174 PAITRMFNEVW
+174 PAVIRMFTETW
-185 WRGRLRRIAA
+185 WRNRLRRIAA
-195 AWREHLL
+195 AWREHLQ
-202 IAAGNVSKKKHAYA
+202 IAVGNVSKKRHAYA

-364 EDVERVRLII
+364 EDVERARLII
-374 RDYAREEDHH
+374 RDYAWEEDHH

-512 DDLQVRTLYEPRAE
+512 DDLQVRTLYEPCAE

-559 IVPKRAVDLD
+559 IVPKCAVDLA

-589 ENDPPIL
+589 ESDPPIL
-596 DLSKPLSRRERREL
+596 DLTKPLSRRERREL
-610 ANRLRK
+610 TNRLRK

-629 DEQYAAIAKT
+629 DEQNAALANI
-639 IDEIYLTT
+639 IDEVHLTT
-647 GTIISRCEALHLMSG
+647 GITISRGEALHLITG
-662 GKSCFNGKWLRG
+662 GKSCINGIWRSGTARGELLRA
-674 TGEGEVFSAA
+674 T
-684 PSHQAQ
+684 PSHESKT
-690 ARKILSRVAALAG
+690 RSIL
-703 GKGGMKGNVH
+703 
-713 PYHAHTV
+713 
-720 YDAAIFLHTFYQF
+720 
-733 VILYVYTVSR
+733 
-743 RGGCVNREL
+743 E
-752 NEHVMIERVEMIARL
+752 
-767 TAESACQEKDREIAL
+767 
-782 NLIAEIARGNLIK
+782 
-795 NDSFSVVFSA
+795 
-805 EPVGK
+805 
-810 KLKKEHEVRINIT
+810 
-823 LDKDQKIEQSLIDAF
+823 
-838 QSELTRR
+838 R
-845 VATIFPSTRVF
+845 VATLAQAA
-856 VRKGSITG
+856 KH
-864 VELTGVENDS
+864 
-874 DRERL
+874 
-879 DNILQEVW
+879 
-887 EDESWR
+887 

>member
-1 MFAALL
+1 MIAALL
-7 HARKMLS
+7 RARKELS

-23 IYRTAAVL
+23 VYRTATVL
-31 EQNQGSQ
+31 EQNQGNQ

-63 CAGINNNASAAIF
+63 SAGINSNVSTAVF
-76 GGHFDTELMQ
+76 GGHYDTRLMQ

-91 MVNMVARYNR
+91 MVNLVARYNR
-101 LPDMARADI
+101 LPDMSRADV
-110 DLLAADIA
+110 DLLAGDIA
-118 NFTRAELA
+118 NFIRSELA
-126 NIDDTG
+126 NIDDSG
-132 FSELKTLYTWYM
+132 FGELKTLYIWYM
-144 RAGIISLQFN
+144 HAGIISLQFN
-154 VTPPHWERVTK
+154 VTPPHWERVAN
-165 KYVGEDEIA
+165 KYFNKYDIA
-174 PAITRMFNEVW
+174 PAVIRMFTESW
-185 WRGRLRRIAA
+185 WRNRLRRVAS
-195 AWREHLL
+195 AWREHLQ
-202 IAAGNVSKKKHAYA
+202 IAVGNVSKKKHAYA

-251 EKYDGSVANPAIR
+251 EKYDCSVANPAIR

-307 TKWKGASPS
+307 SKWNGASPS

-331 KLHREEIRIFGI
+331 KLHREEVRIFGI

-364 EDVERVRLII
+364 EDVDRVRLII
-374 RDYAREEDHH
+374 RDYAWEEDRH

-414 YISKNIDGYALDGET
+414 YISKNIDGYALDGEL

-455 FQFIGGAP
+455 FQFVGGAP

-469 LRRLADTE
+469 LRRLADSE

-512 DDLQVRTLYEPRAE
+512 DDLQVRTLYEPRTE

-538 GVYDSAIGAGTPILT
+538 GVYDSAIGADTPIMT

-559 IVPKRAVDLD
+559 IVPKRAVDLS

-589 ENDPPIL
+589 ESDPPEL
-596 DLSKPLSRRERREL
+596 DLSKPLSRSERRKL
-610 ANRLRK
+610 TNRLRK
-616 QKPAIRRKFIHGT
+616 KNAVSRRKFIHGT
-629 DEQYAAIAKT
+629 DNQAAAIEKT
-639 IDEIYLTT
+639 IGEIHLATCIT
-647 GTIISRCEALHLMSG
+647 ISRGEALHLMTG

-674 TGEGEVFSAA
+674 TPKGEIFSAS
-684 PSHQAQ
+684 PSHQEK
-690 ARKILSRVAALAG
+690 ARKILNRVAALASSCRMG
-703 GKGGMKGNVH
+703 GN
-713 PYHAHTV
+713 
-720 YDAAIFLHTFYQF
+720 
-733 VILYVYTVSR
+733 
-743 RGGCVNREL
+743 
-752 NEHVMIERVEMIARL
+752 
-767 TAESACQEKDREIAL
+767 
-782 NLIAEIARGNLIK
+782 
-795 NDSFSVVFSA
+795 
-805 EPVGK
+805 
-810 KLKKEHEVRINIT
+810 
-823 LDKDQKIEQSLIDAF
+823 
-838 QSELTRR
+838 
-845 VATIFPSTRVF
+845 
-856 VRKGSITG
+856 
-864 VELTGVENDS
+864 
-874 DRERL
+874 
-879 DNILQEVW
+879 
-887 EDESWR
+887 

>member
-7 HARKMLS
+7 HAKKVLS
-14 LQPECVRFD
+14 LQPDCVRLD
-23 IYRTAAVL
+23 VYRTAAVL

-38 RANAFLISFCKK
+38 RANAFLINFCKK

-63 CAGINNNASAAIF
+63 CAGINSKVSTAVF
-76 GGHFDTELMQ
+76 GSHFDTQQMQ
-86 YLASR
+86 YLSSR

-101 LPDMARADI
+101 LPDMSRADV

-118 NFTRAELA
+118 NFIRGELA
-126 NIDDTG
+126 NINDHG
-132 FSELKTLYTWYM
+132 FGELKTLYTWYI
-144 RAGIISLQFN
+144 RAGFISLQFN
-154 VTPPHWERVTK
+154 VIPPHWERVGK
-165 KYVGEDEIA
+165 KYVGVDEIA
-174 PAITRMFNEVW
+174 PAIAKMFNDGW
-185 WRGRLRRIAA
+185 WRGRLRRVAA
-195 AWREHLL
+195 TWREHLQ
-202 IAAGNVSKKKHAYA
+202 IAVGNVSKKKNTYA

-307 TKWKGASPS
+307 SKWSGASPA
-316 DTQSYLTGLWARIRA
+316 DTQNYLTGIWARIRA
-331 KLHREEIRIFGI
+331 KLHREDVRIFGI

-364 EDVERVRLII
+364 EDVEYVRSIV
-374 RDYAREEDHH
+374 RKYAWKEDRH
-384 ELRSD
+384 ELKSD
-389 KAKKARFHAE
+389 KSKKARFHAE
-399 AIDPEKGS
+399 SIDPEKGS

-512 DDLQVRTLYEPRAE
+512 DDLQVRTLYEPRTE
-526 FNQYGEETVCIR
+526 LNQYGEETVCIK
-538 GVYDSAIGAGTPILT
+538 GVYDSSIGAGSPILT

-559 IVPKRAVDLD
+559 IVPKRAVDLA
-569 VDVKGAPAPSRSSVN
+569 VDLQDGKAVPRSSVN

-589 ENDPPIL
+589 ESDPPIL
-596 DLSKPLSRRERREL
+596 DLTKPLSRRERREL
-610 ANRLRK
+610 TNRLRK
-616 QKPAIRRKFIHGT
+616 QKPAARRKFIHGT
-629 DEQYAAIAKT
+629 DEQNAAIAKT
-639 IDEIYLTT
+639 IDEIHLTT
-647 GTIISRCEALHLMSG
+647 GINISRGEALHLMAG
-662 GKSCFNGKWLRG
+662 GKSCFDGKWLRG
-674 TGEGEVFSAA
+674 TAKGEIFSAA
-684 PSHQAQ
+684 PSHEAK
-690 ARKILSRVAALAG
+690 ARKILNRVAA
-703 GKGGMKGNVH
+703 M
-713 PYHAHTV
+713 
-720 YDAAIFLHTFYQF
+720 
-733 VILYVYTVSR
+733 
-743 RGGCVNREL
+743 
-752 NEHVMIERVEMIARL
+752 
-767 TAESACQEKDREIAL
+767 AEASKPI
-782 NLIAEIARGNLIK
+782 
-795 NDSFSVVFSA
+795 
-805 EPVGK
+805 
-810 KLKKEHEVRINIT
+810 HE
-823 LDKDQKIEQSLIDAF
+823 
-838 QSELTRR
+838 
-845 VATIFPSTRVF
+845 
-856 VRKGSITG
+856 
-864 VELTGVENDS
+864 
-874 DRERL
+874 
-879 DNILQEVW
+879 
-887 EDESWR
+887 

>member
-1 MFAALL
+1 MIAALL
-7 HARKMLS
+7 RARKELS

-23 IYRTAAVL
+23 VYRTATVL

-63 CAGINNNASAAIF
+63 SAGINSNVSTAVF
-76 GGHFDTELMQ
+76 GGHFDTRLMQ

-91 MVNMVARYNR
+91 MVNLVARYNR
-101 LPDMARADI
+101 LPDMSRADV
-110 DLLAADIA
+110 DLLASDIA
-118 NFTRAELA
+118 NFIRSELA
-126 NIDDTG
+126 NIDDSG
-132 FSELKTLYTWYM
+132 FGELKTLYTWYM
-144 RAGIISLQFN
+144 QAGIISLQFN
-154 VTPPHWERVTK
+154 VNPPHWERVAN
-165 KYVGEDEIA
+165 KYFNKDDIA
-174 PAITRMFNEVW
+174 PAVIRMFTESW
-185 WRGRLRRIAA
+185 WRNRLRRVAS
-195 AWREHLL
+195 AWREHLQ
-202 IAAGNVSKKKHAYA
+202 IAVGNVSKKKHAYA

-307 TKWKGASPS
+307 SKWNGASPS

-364 EDVERVRLII
+364 EDVDRVRLII
-374 RDYAREEDHH
+374 RDYAWKEDRH

-414 YISKNIDGYALDGET
+414 YISKNIDGYALDGEL

-455 FQFIGGAP
+455 FQFVGGAP

-477 TAHGLSVEFAA
+477 TANGLSVEFAA

-512 DDLQVRTLYEPRAE
+512 DDLQVRTLYEPRTE

-538 GVYDSAIGAGTPILT
+538 GVYDSAIGADTPIMT

-559 IVPKRAVDLD
+559 IVPKRAVDLA

-589 ENDPPIL
+589 ESDSLAL
-596 DLSKPLSRRERREL
+596 DLEKPLSRREKREL
-610 ANRLRK
+610 VNLLRK
-616 QKPAIRRKFIHGT
+616 QKPAMRRKFIHGT
-629 DEQYAAIAKT
+629 DEQSTAIEKT
-639 IDEIYLTT
+639 IDEIHLTT
-647 GTIISRCEALHLMSG
+647 GITMNRGEALHLIAG
-662 GKSCFNGKWLRG
+662 GKSCFDGKWLRG
-674 TGEGEVFSAA
+674 TAKGELFSAA
-684 PSHQAQ
+684 PSHQAN
-690 ARKILSRVAALAG
+690 AKKILTRVAALA
-703 GKGGMKGNVH
+703 
-713 PYHAHTV
+713 
-720 YDAAIFLHTFYQF
+720 
-733 VILYVYTVSR
+733 
-743 RGGCVNREL
+743 
-752 NEHVMIERVEMIARL
+752 
-767 TAESACQEKDREIAL
+767 ESAMK
-782 NLIAEIARGNLIK
+782 
-795 NDSFSVVFSA
+795 V
-805 EPVGK
+805 
-810 KLKKEHEVRINIT
+810 
-823 LDKDQKIEQSLIDAF
+823 
-838 QSELTRR
+838 
-845 VATIFPSTRVF
+845 
-856 VRKGSITG
+856 
-864 VELTGVENDS
+864 
-874 DRERL
+874 
-879 DNILQEVW
+879 
-887 EDESWR
+887 

>member
-7 HARKMLS
+7 HARKVLS

-23 IYRTAAVL
+23 VYRTVAVL

-63 CAGINNNASAAIF
+63 CSGINSNVSAAVF
-76 GGHFDTELMQ
+76 DGHFDTQLMQ

-91 MVNMVARYNR
+91 MVNMVARFNR
-101 LPDMARADI
+101 LPDMSRADI

-118 NFTRAELA
+118 NFIRAELA
-126 NIDDTG
+126 DIDDTG

-144 RAGIISLQFN
+144 RAGFISLQFN
-154 VTPPHWERVTK
+154 VTPPKWERVTK
-165 KYVGEDEIA
+165 KYFGEDEIA
-174 PAITRMFNEVW
+174 PAVMRMFNEVW
-185 WRGRLRRIAA
+185 WRGRLRRIAS
-195 AWREHLL
+195 AWREHLH
-202 IAAGNVSKKKHAYA
+202 IAVGSVSKRKHVYA

-307 TKWKGASPS
+307 RKWNGASPS

-364 EDVERVRLII
+364 EDVERVRFII
-374 RDYAREEDHH
+374 RDYAWEEDRH

-399 AIDPEKGS
+399 AIDPERGS

-414 YISKNIDGYALDGET
+414 YISKNIDGYALDGEI
-429 DDESGELLKETAPA
+429 DDESGELLKEAAPA

-477 TAHGLSVEFAA
+477 TAHGLSIEFAA

-538 GVYDSAIGAGTPILT
+538 GVYDSAVGSGTPILT

-559 IVPKRAVDLD
+559 IVPKRAVDLA

-589 ENDPPIL
+589 ESDPPEL

-610 ANRLRK
+610 TNRLRK
-616 QKPAIRRKFIHGT
+616 QKPQIRRKFIHGT
-629 DEQYAAIAKT
+629 NEQYAVVAKI
-639 IDEIYLTT
+639 IDEIHLTT
-647 GTIISRCEALHLMSG
+647 GIAISRGEALHLMAG
-662 GKSCFNGKWLRG
+662 GKSCFDGKWLRG
-674 TGEGEVFSAA
+674 TAKGEIFSAA
-684 PSHQAQ
+684 PSHQARAKEHQ
-690 ARKILSRVAALAG
+690 TKAKEILNRVAVLAELS
-703 GKGGMKGNVH
+703 MK
-713 PYHAHTV
+713 T
-720 YDAAIFLHTFYQF
+720 
-733 VILYVYTVSR
+733 
-743 RGGCVNREL
+743 
-752 NEHVMIERVEMIARL
+752 
-767 TAESACQEKDREIAL
+767 
-782 NLIAEIARGNLIK
+782 
-795 NDSFSVVFSA
+795 
-805 EPVGK
+805 
-810 KLKKEHEVRINIT
+810 
-823 LDKDQKIEQSLIDAF
+823 
-838 QSELTRR
+838 
-845 VATIFPSTRVF
+845 
-856 VRKGSITG
+856 
-864 VELTGVENDS
+864 
-874 DRERL
+874 
-879 DNILQEVW
+879 
-887 EDESWR
+887 

>member
-1 MFAALL
+1 M
-7 HARKMLS
+7 
-14 LQPECVRFD
+14 RFD
-23 IYRTAAVL
+23 VFRKADAL
-31 EQNQGSQ
+31 EKSQGSQ
-38 RANAFLISFCKK
+38 RANAFLVNFCKK
-50 ALPRLELVAKKYE
+50 ALPRIELVTKKYQVN
-63 CAGINNNASAAIF
+63 GINSDASAAIF
-76 GGHFDTELMQ
+76 GGHFDTRLMQ

-101 LPDMARADI
+101 LPDMSRADV
-110 DLLAADIA
+110 DLLAGDIA
-118 NFTRAELA
+118 NFIRSELA
-126 NIDDTG
+126 NIDDSG
-132 FSELKTLYTWYM
+132 FGELKTLYTWYM
-144 RAGIISLQFN
+144 HAGFISLQFN
-154 VTPPHWERVTK
+154 ITPPHWERVAN
-165 KYVGEDEIA
+165 KYFNKDDIA
-174 PAITRMFNEVW
+174 PAVIRMFTESW
-185 WRGRLRRIAA
+185 WRNRLRRVAS
-195 AWREHLL
+195 AWREHLQ
-202 IAAGNVSKKKHAYA
+202 IAVGNVSKKKHAYA

-229 RTREFLKG
+229 RTREFLKW

-307 TKWKGASPS
+307 SKWNGASPS

-374 RDYAREEDHH
+374 RDYAWEEDRH

-389 KAKKARFHAE
+389 KAKKARFHGE

-414 YISKNIDGYALDGET
+414 YISKNIDGYALDGEL

-455 FQFIGGAP
+455 FQFVGGAP

-512 DDLQVRTLYEPRAE
+512 DDLQVRTLYEPRTE

-538 GVYDSAIGAGTPILT
+538 GVYDSAIGADTPIMT

-559 IVPKRAVDLD
+559 IVPKRAVDLA

-584 NCTGS
+584 NCTGRES
-589 ENDPPIL
+589 EPPVL
-596 DLSKPLSRRERREL
+596 DLTKTLSRREKREL
-610 ANRLRK
+610 TNRLR
-616 QKPAIRRKFIHGT
+616 RRKSAMRREFIHGAG
-629 DEQYAAIAKT
+629 EQNAAIEKT
-639 IDEIYLTT
+639 IDEIRLTT
-647 GTIISRCEALHLMSG
+647 GIAISRGEALHLMAG
-662 GKSCFNGKWLRG
+662 GKSCFDGKWLRG
-674 TGEGEVFSAA
+674 TAKGEIFSVA
-684 PSHQAQ
+684 PSHQAKE
-690 ARKILSRVAALAG
+690 R
-703 GKGGMKGNVH
+703 
-713 PYHAHTV
+713 
-720 YDAAIFLHTFYQF
+720 
-733 VILYVYTVSR
+733 VIL
-743 RGGCVNREL
+743 NR
-752 NEHVMIERVEMIARL
+752 IAVL
-767 TAESACQEKDREIAL
+767 A
-782 NLIAEIARGNLIK
+782 
-795 NDSFSVVFSA
+795 
-805 EPVGK
+805 
-810 KLKKEHEVRINIT
+810 
-823 LDKDQKIEQSLIDAF
+823 
-838 QSELTRR
+838 ELT
-845 VATIFPSTRVF
+845 TKT
-856 VRKGSITG
+856 
-864 VELTGVENDS
+864 
-874 DRERL
+874 
-879 DNILQEVW
+879 
-887 EDESWR
+887 

>member
-1 MFAALL
+1 MSWNQKESPQRIGGAGESKVTFAYPWNAPRSAIASPYLTYDQQHRRDRMFAALL
-7 HARKMLS
+7 HSRKVLS

-23 IYRTAAVL
+23 VYRTAAVL

-38 RANAFLISFCKK
+38 RANAFLIRFCKK
-50 ALPRLELVAKKYE
+50 ALPRLELIAKKYE
-63 CAGINNNASAAIF
+63 CMGINSNVSAAVF
-76 GGHFDTELMQ
+76 DGHFDTQLMQ

-101 LPDMARADI
+101 LPDMSRADI

-118 NFTRAELA
+118 NFIRAELA
-126 NIDDTG
+126 DIDDTG

-144 RAGIISLQFN
+144 RAGTISLQFN

-165 KYVGEDEIA
+165 KYVVEDEIA

-195 AWREHLL
+195 AWREHLQ
-202 IAAGNVSKKKHAYA
+202 IAVGNVSKKKHAYA

-374 RDYAREEDHH
+374 RDYAWEEDRH

-389 KAKKARFHAE
+389 KAKKARFHVE

-477 TAHGLSVEFAA
+477 TAHGLSAEFAA

-538 GVYDSAIGAGTPILT
+538 GVYDSVVGAGTPILT

-559 IVPKRAVDLD
+559 IVPKRAVDLA

-589 ENDPPIL
+589 ESDPSVL
-596 DLSKPLSRRERREL
+596 DLSKPLSRHERRAL
-610 ANRLRK
+610 TNRLREK
-616 QKPAIRRKFIHGT
+616 KAVSRRKFIHGT
-629 DEQYAAIAKT
+629 DEQAAAIEKT
-639 IDEIYLTT
+639 IDETLVMTDIC
-647 GTIISRCEALHLMSG
+647 ISRGEAMHLISG

-674 TGEGEVFSAA
+674 TSKGEIFAA
-684 PSHQAQ
+684 SPSHQEK
-690 ARKILSRVAALAG
+690 ARKILNRVSAQASSS
-703 GKGGMKGNVH
+703 GMG
-713 PYHAHTV
+713 
-720 YDAAIFLHTFYQF
+720 
-733 VILYVYTVSR
+733 
-743 RGGCVNREL
+743 
-752 NEHVMIERVEMIARL
+752 
-767 TAESACQEKDREIAL
+767 
-782 NLIAEIARGNLIK
+782 
-795 NDSFSVVFSA
+795 
-805 EPVGK
+805 
-810 KLKKEHEVRINIT
+810 
-823 LDKDQKIEQSLIDAF
+823 
-838 QSELTRR
+838 
-845 VATIFPSTRVF
+845 
-856 VRKGSITG
+856 
-864 VELTGVENDS
+864 
-874 DRERL
+874 
-879 DNILQEVW
+879 
-887 EDESWR
+887 

>member
-7 HARKMLS
+7 HARKVLS
-14 LQPECVRFD
+14 LQPKCVHFD
-23 IYRTAAVL
+23 VYRTAEVL
-31 EQNQGSQ
+31 EQNQNSQ

-50 ALPRLELVAKKYE
+50 VLPRLELVAKKYD
-63 CAGINNNASAAIF
+63 CAGISSNVSTAVF
-76 GGHFDTELMQ
+76 GGHFDTQLMQ

-101 LPDMARADI
+101 LPDMSRADI

-118 NFTRAELA
+118 NFIRAELA
-126 NIDDTG
+126 DIDDAG
-132 FSELKTLYTWYM
+132 VSELKTLYTWYM
-144 RAGIISLQFN
+144 RAGFISLQFN

-165 KYVGEDEIA
+165 KYVGQDEIA
-174 PAITRMFNEVW
+174 PAVMRMFNEVW

-195 AWREHLL
+195 SWREHLQ
-202 IAAGNVSKKKHAYA
+202 IAVGNVSKKRHAYA

-251 EKYDGSVANPAIR
+251 EKYDSSVANPAIR

-307 TKWKGASPS
+307 SKWNGASPS

-364 EDVERVRLII
+364 EDVERVHLII
-374 RDYAREEDHH
+374 RDYAWEEDFH

-429 DDESGELLKETAPA
+429 DDESGELLKETAPT

-477 TAHGLSVEFAA
+477 TALGLSVEFAA

-512 DDLQVRTLYEPRAE
+512 DDLQVRTLYEPRTE
-526 FNQYGEETVCIR
+526 FNQYGEEAVCIR
-538 GVYDSAIGAGTPILT
+538 GVYDSVVGPGTPILT

-559 IVPKRAVDLD
+559 IVPKRAVDLA

-584 NCTGS
+584 NCTGRES
-589 ENDPPIL
+589 EPPAL
-596 DLSKPLSRRERREL
+596 DLSKPLSRRERRSIT
-610 ANRLRK
+610 NRLRAK
-616 QKPAIRRKFIHGT
+616 KTVKRREFVHGT
-629 DEQYAAIAKT
+629 DEQNNAIAKT
-639 IDEIYLTT
+639 IDEIQICT
-647 GTIISRCEALHLMSG
+647 GVTISRGEALHLMAG
-662 GKSCFNGKWLRG
+662 GKSRIGSKWYRG
-674 TGEGEVFSAA
+674 SSDGDIFAST
-684 PSHQAQ
+684 PSHQEKAK
-690 ARKILSRVAALAG
+690 KIL
-703 GKGGMKGNVH
+703 
-713 PYHAHTV
+713 
-720 YDAAIFLHTFYQF
+720 
-733 VILYVYTVSR
+733 
-743 RGGCVNREL
+743 
-752 NEHVMIERVEMIARL
+752 
-767 TAESACQEKDREIAL
+767 
-782 NLIAEIARGNLIK
+782 
-795 NDSFSVVFSA
+795 
-805 EPVGK
+805 
-810 KLKKEHEVRINIT
+810 
-823 LDKDQKIEQSLIDAF
+823 
-838 QSELTRR
+838 RR
-845 VATIFPSTRVF
+845 VTTISPGTNKKR
-856 VRKGSITG
+856 
-864 VELTGVENDS
+864 N
-874 DRERL
+874 
-879 DNILQEVW
+879 
-887 EDESWR
+887 

>member
-1 MFAALL
+1 MAVQFAFPWNAPRSAITSPYLTYDQQYRRDRMFAALL
-7 HARKMLS
+7 HARKVLS

-23 IYRTAAVL
+23 VYRTAAVL
-31 EQNQGSQ
+31 EKNQSSQ

-63 CAGINNNASAAIF
+63 CVGINSNVSAAVF
-76 GGHFDTELMQ
+76 DGHFDTQLMQ

-91 MVNMVARYNR
+91 MVNMVARFNR
-101 LPDMARADI
+101 LPDMSRADI

-118 NFTRAELA
+118 NFIRAELA
-126 NIDDTG
+126 DIDDTG

-144 RAGIISLQFN
+144 RAGFISLQFN
-154 VTPPHWERVTK
+154 ITPPKWERVTK
-165 KYVGEDEIA
+165 KYFGEDEIA
-174 PAITRMFNEVW
+174 PAVMRMFNEVW
-185 WRGRLRRIAA
+185 WRGRLRRIAS
-195 AWREHLL
+195 AWREHLH
-202 IAAGNVSKKKHAYA
+202 IAVGSVSKRKHVYA

-307 TKWKGASPS
+307 KKWNGASPS

-374 RDYAREEDHH
+374 RDYAWEEDRH

-429 DDESGELLKETAPA
+429 DDESGEFLKETAPA

-477 TAHGLSVEFAA
+477 TAHGLSIEFAA

-538 GVYDSAIGAGTPILT
+538 GVYDSSVGSGTPILT

-559 IVPKRAVDLD
+559 IVPKRAVDLA

-589 ENDPPIL
+589 ESDPPEL

-610 ANRLRK
+610 TNRLRK
-616 QKPAIRRKFIHGT
+616 QKPQIRRKFIHGT
-629 DEQYAAIAKT
+629 NEQNAVLAKI
-639 IDEIYLTT
+639 IDEIHLTT
-647 GTIISRCEALHLMSG
+647 GIVISRGEALHLMAG
-662 GKSCFNGKWLRG
+662 GKSCFDGKWLRG
-674 TGEGEVFSAA
+674 TAKGEIFSAA
-684 PSHQAQ
+684 PSHQARAKEHQ
-690 ARKILSRVAALAG
+690 TKATEILNRVAVLTELA
-703 GKGGMKGNVH
+703 MK
-713 PYHAHTV
+713 
-720 YDAAIFLHTFYQF
+720 I
-733 VILYVYTVSR
+733 
-743 RGGCVNREL
+743 
-752 NEHVMIERVEMIARL
+752 
-767 TAESACQEKDREIAL
+767 
-782 NLIAEIARGNLIK
+782 
-795 NDSFSVVFSA
+795 
-805 EPVGK
+805 
-810 KLKKEHEVRINIT
+810 
-823 LDKDQKIEQSLIDAF
+823 
-838 QSELTRR
+838 
-845 VATIFPSTRVF
+845 
-856 VRKGSITG
+856 
-864 VELTGVENDS
+864 
-874 DRERL
+874 
-879 DNILQEVW
+879 
-887 EDESWR
+887 

>member
-7 HARKMLS
+7 HARKVLS

-23 IYRTAAVL
+23 VYRTAAVL

-63 CAGINNNASAAIF
+63 CTGINSKVSAAVF
-76 GGHFDTELMQ
+76 GGHFDTELTQ

-118 NFTRAELA
+118 NFIRAELA
-126 NIDDTG
+126 NIDDSDFG
-132 FSELKTLYTWYM
+132 EFRTLYAWYM
-144 RAGIISLQFN
+144 HAGFISQQFN
-154 VTPPHWERVTK
+154 VTPPKWERVINK
-165 KYVGEDEIA
+165 VFDKNDIA
-174 PAITRMFNEVW
+174 PAVIRMFTETW
-185 WRGRLRRIAA
+185 WRNRLRRIAA
-195 AWREHLL
+195 AWREHLH
-202 IAAGNVSKKKHAYA
+202 IAVGNVSKKRHAYA

-374 RDYAREEDHH
+374 RDYAWEEDHN

-559 IVPKRAVDLD
+559 IVPKCAVDLA

-589 ENDPPIL
+589 ESDPPIL
-596 DLSKPLSRRERREL
+596 DLTKPLSRRERREL

-616 QKPAIRRKFIHGT
+616 QKPSTRRKFTHGT
-629 DEQYAAIAKT
+629 DEQKEALSKT
-639 IDEIYLTT
+639 IDEIHITT
-647 GTIISRCEALHLMSG
+647 GITISRGEALHLMAG

-674 TGEGEVFSAA
+674 TAKGEVFSAT
-684 PSHQAQ
+684 PSQQAQ
-690 ARKILSRVAALAG
+690 ARRIISRVAAIVGA
-703 GKGGMKGNVH
+703 V
-713 PYHAHTV
+713 T
-720 YDAAIFLHTFYQF
+720 
-733 VILYVYTVSR
+733 
-743 RGGCVNREL
+743 
-752 NEHVMIERVEMIARL
+752 
-767 TAESACQEKDREIAL
+767 
-782 NLIAEIARGNLIK
+782 K
-795 NDSFSVVFSA
+795 N
-805 EPVGK
+805 
-810 KLKKEHEVRINIT
+810 
-823 LDKDQKIEQSLIDAF
+823 
-838 QSELTRR
+838 
-845 VATIFPSTRVF
+845 
-856 VRKGSITG
+856 GS
-864 VELTGVENDS
+864 
-874 DRERL
+874 
-879 DNILQEVW
+879 
-887 EDESWR
+887 

>member
-1 MFAALL
+1 MAVQFAFPWNAPRSAITSPYLTYDQQYGRDRMFAALL
-7 HARKMLS
+7 HARKVLS

-23 IYRTAAVL
+23 VYRTAAVL
-31 EQNQGSQ
+31 EKNQSSQ

-63 CAGINNNASAAIF
+63 CVGINSNVSAAVF
-76 GGHFDTELMQ
+76 DGHFDTQLMQ

-91 MVNMVARYNR
+91 MVNMVARFNR
-101 LPDMARADI
+101 LPDMSRADI

-118 NFTRAELA
+118 NFIRAELA
-126 NIDDTG
+126 DIDDTG

-144 RAGIISLQFN
+144 RAGFISLQFN
-154 VTPPHWERVTK
+154 ITPPKWERVTK
-165 KYVGEDEIA
+165 KYFGEDEIA
-174 PAITRMFNEVW
+174 PAVMRMFNEVW
-185 WRGRLRRIAA
+185 WRGRLRRIAS
-195 AWREHLL
+195 AWREHLH
-202 IAAGNVSKKKHAYA
+202 IAVGSVSKRKHVYA

-307 TKWKGASPS
+307 KKWNGASPS

-374 RDYAREEDHH
+374 RDYAWEEDRH

-429 DDESGELLKETAPA
+429 DDESGEFLKETAPA

-477 TAHGLSVEFAA
+477 TAHGLSIEFAA

-538 GVYDSAIGAGTPILT
+538 GVYDSSVGSGTPILT

-559 IVPKRAVDLD
+559 IVPKRAVDLA

-589 ENDPPIL
+589 ESDPPEP

-610 ANRLRK
+610 TNRLRK
-616 QKPAIRRKFIHGT
+616 QKPAIRRKFTHGT
-629 DEQYAAIAKT
+629 DEQNAAIEKT
-639 IDEIYLTT
+639 IDEIHLTT
-647 GTIISRCEALHLMSG
+647 GITISRGEALHLMAG
-662 GKSCFNGKWLRG
+662 GKSCFDGKWLRG
-674 TGEGEVFSAA
+674 TAKGEIFSAA
-684 PSHQAQ
+684 PSHQAKAKEHQ
-690 ARKILSRVAALAG
+690 TKATEILSRVAALA
-703 GKGGMKGNVH
+703 
-713 PYHAHTV
+713 
-720 YDAAIFLHTFYQF
+720 
-733 VILYVYTVSR
+733 
-743 RGGCVNREL
+743 EL
-752 NEHVMIERVEMIARL
+752 V
-767 TAESACQEKDREIAL
+767 T
-782 NLIAEIARGNLIK
+782 
-795 NDSFSVVFSA
+795 
-805 EPVGK
+805 
-810 KLKKEHEVRINIT
+810 KE
-823 LDKDQKIEQSLIDAF
+823 
-838 QSELTRR
+838 
-845 VATIFPSTRVF
+845 
-856 VRKGSITG
+856 
-864 VELTGVENDS
+864 
-874 DRERL
+874 
-879 DNILQEVW
+879 
-887 EDESWR
+887 

>member
-7 HARKMLS
+7 HARKVLS

-23 IYRTAAVL
+23 VYRTAAVL

-50 ALPRLELVAKKYE
+50 ALPRLELVANKYE
-63 CAGINNNASAAIF
+63 CAGINSNVSAAVF
-76 GGHFDTELMQ
+76 DGHFDTQLMQ

-91 MVNMVARYNR
+91 MVNMVARFNR
-101 LPDMARADI
+101 LPDMSRADI

-118 NFTRAELA
+118 NFICAELA
-126 NIDDTG
+126 DIDDTG

-144 RAGIISLQFN
+144 RAGFISLQFN
-154 VTPPHWERVTK
+154 VTPPKWERVTK
-165 KYVGEDEIA
+165 KYFGEDEIA
-174 PAITRMFNEVW
+174 PAVMRMFNEVW
-185 WRGRLRRIAA
+185 WRGRLRRIAS
-195 AWREHLL
+195 AWREHLH
-202 IAAGNVSKKKHAYA
+202 IAVGSVSKKKHAYA

-237 LDLEDEDGN
+237 LELEDEDGN

-307 TKWKGASPS
+307 SKWNGTSPS

-374 RDYAREEDHH
+374 RDYAWEEDRH

-414 YISKNIDGYALDGET
+414 YISKNIDGYALDGEI

-477 TAHGLSVEFAA
+477 TAHGMSVEFAA

-538 GVYDSAIGAGTPILT
+538 GVYDSAVGAGTPILT

-559 IVPKRAVDLD
+559 IVPKRAVDLA

-589 ENDPPIL
+589 ESDPPEL

-610 ANRLRK
+610 TNRLRK
-616 QKPAIRRKFIHGT
+616 QKPQMRRKFIHGT
-629 DEQYAAIAKT
+629 NEQNAVVAKI
-639 IDEIYLTT
+639 IDEIHLTT
-647 GTIISRCEALHLMSG
+647 GITISRGEALHLMAG
-662 GKSCFNGKWLRG
+662 GKSCFDGKWLRG
-674 TGEGEVFSAA
+674 TDKGEIFSAA
-684 PSHQAQ
+684 PSHQAK
-690 ARKILSRVAALAG
+690 ARKILYRVAA
-703 GKGGMKGNVH
+703 M
-713 PYHAHTV
+713 
-720 YDAAIFLHTFYQF
+720 
-733 VILYVYTVSR
+733 
-743 RGGCVNREL
+743 
-752 NEHVMIERVEMIARL
+752 
-767 TAESACQEKDREIAL
+767 AEASKPMPE
-782 NLIAEIARGNLIK
+782 
-795 NDSFSVVFSA
+795 
-805 EPVGK
+805 
-810 KLKKEHEVRINIT
+810 
-823 LDKDQKIEQSLIDAF
+823 
-838 QSELTRR
+838 
-845 VATIFPSTRVF
+845 
-856 VRKGSITG
+856 
-864 VELTGVENDS
+864 
-874 DRERL
+874 
-879 DNILQEVW
+879 
-887 EDESWR
+887 